1 MIFSV
6 TEQDKGNLFNH
17 IKTIFKENH
26 FQYYTEDSLQWGRR
40 VRISLSD
47 LNFDKFCN
55 KVLKAKS
62 IRFIKI

>member
-26 FQYYTEDSLQWGRR
+26 FQYYTEDSLQWGCRD
-40 VRISLSD
+40 RIVVGFTTTCAISTYYH
-47 LNFDKFCN
+47 
-55 KVLKAKS
+55 
-62 IRFIKI
+62 